1 MLFRVARAWHFHFV
15 TCSRVGKSA
24 WEVVGCDRCNT
35 PARFSKDDLHFVWQA
50 RRFGDPHRH
59 FAWHAQHFRGVVWR
73 FFLHMAVSGLCQVL
87 TACKLLGKRVAWW
100 ECHLHGKGINGAH
113 AFSLECHFGVAHAVF
128 RTLYTVHWT
137 FRRLHSP
144 LFTLHALHFTLY
156 TPHFTLHTLYFTL
169 HTLHFKLRTLHFT
182 LRILH
187 FTLRTLHFA
196 LCTPAL
202 HFGLNTPKSPLHALH
217 TTFPAQHSAFFTLP
231 TLHSTPFRI
240 RPSTA
245 HCFGNRRKMYKTVQI
260 ICFTEVVYAT
270 ALGFVGCIL
279 CRISI
284 WVWFC
289 LFSPIWQKQVDGSWS
304 FRRYRPIAV
313 LFEIMLFNRCKH
325 KLCKY
330 L

>member
-1 MLFRVARAWHFHFV
+1 MAFFFAHGSVRAVSSVDRVQIA
-15 TCSRVGKSA
+15 
-24 WEVVGCDRCNT
+24 
-35 PARFSKDDLHFVWQA
+35 WQA
-50 RRFGDPHRH
+50 CGMVRVP
-59 FAWHAQHFRGVVWR
+59 FAWQGHKWCTCV
-73 FFLHMAVSGLCQVL
+73 FFGMSFC
-87 TACKLLGKRVAWW
+87 
-100 ECHLHGKGINGAH
+100 
-113 AFSLECHFGVAHAVF
+113 VAHAVF

-284 WVWFC
+284 
-289 LFSPIWQKQVDGSWS
+289 
-304 FRRYRPIAV
+304 
-313 LFEIMLFNRCKH
+313 
-325 KLCKY
+325 
-330 L
+330 